1 MDKQVFITYSW
12 DTAEHKEWVR
22 KLADKLIDNGV
33 AVLLDQ
39 YDILPGES
47 FTHFMESAIAKSDKV
62 LVILTPNYKEKSMER
77 KGGVGYE
84 QQIISGEI
92 ISGIERKKF
101 IPLIRQGKYEEGADC
116 AVPSHFKG
124 ISILDFR
131 SSENEQEFLEQL
143 LRTIYEEPKLVK
155 PPIGKKTEF
164 KKKILSQS
172 FVIELDENF
181 NYTQSEIRLT
191 DIFLQ
196 VADLRKSNSAY
207 NLSFNIKDISDQH
220 IEYLRLVE
228 IQNPSDK
235 EIERKLQLRNYLNQ
249 TFYFPN
255 GTLYDYLNYSINS
268 IIDFS
273 FNKYKYI
280 FNFQELFI
288 SLTKCFLLFSDRNAW
303 RNGTTKFDIFQ
314 DKIKW
319 GFSIWISENEV
330 EGLLSKF
337 STKDKMFLTAIA
349 GLDVYDLSH
358 STLIEEIIPKE
369 AYQFT
374 IDFFQKRVNDNL
386 REECLKIG
394 NFRIG
399 LG

>member
-1 MDKQVFITYSW
+1 MDRQIFITYSW
-12 DTAEHKEWVR
+12 DTHEHKEWVR
-22 KLADKLIDNGV
+22 GLADKLIDNGV
-33 AVLLDQ
+33 SVLLDQ

-47 FTHFMESAIAKSDKV
+47 FTHFMENAITKSNKV
-62 LVILTPNYKEKSMER
+62 LVILTPNYKDKSIER

-92 ISGIERKKF
+92 MSGIERKKF
-101 IPLIRQGKYEEGADC
+101 IPLIKQGQYEEGSDC
-116 AVPSHFKG
+116 AVPPHFKG
-124 ISILDFR
+124 ISIIDFR
-131 SSENEQEFLEQL
+131 SSENEQESLEQL
-143 LRTIYEEPKLVK
+143 LRAIYDEPKLVK
-155 PPIGKKTEF
+155 PPLGRKPDLDKKTYP
-164 KKKILSQS
+164 QS

-181 NYTQSEIRLT
+181 NYMQSETRLT

-196 VADLRKSNSAY
+196 ISDMRKSNTVY
-207 NLSFNIKDISDQH
+207 NLVFNIKEITHQYSQ
-220 IEYLRLVE
+220 YLSLVE
-228 IQNPSDK
+228 KQHPSDE
-235 EIERKLQLRNYLNQ
+235 EIERKLQLRAYLNGK
-249 TFYFPN
+249 FYFPN

-268 IIDFS
+268 IIDYS

-280 FNFQELFI
+280 LNFQELFI
-288 SLTKCFLLFSDRNAW
+288 SLTKCFLLFSSNNNW
-303 RNGTTKFDIFQ
+303 KSGTTKFDIFQ
-314 DKIKW
+314 NKINW

-337 STKDKMFLTAIA
+337 STKDKMFLTAFA

-358 STLIEEIIPKE
+358 STLIEEVIPKE

-374 IDFFQKRVNDNL
+374 IDYFQKRVNDDL
-386 REECLKIG
+386 REECFKIG